1 VRRAKLSSLSGFCDF
16 PACLFQKLAGLGEG
30 AEGRGRL
37 IGMGRERHCVYTHW
51 TAVGFTKE
59 SAKRES
65 RARSKPKRRAY
76 VSDNLQ
82 DLAYAE
88 EGSRLTGAGCH
99 AMMRYIGR

>member
-1 VRRAKLSSLSGFCDF
+1 MRRTKLSSLSGFRDF
-16 PACLFQKLAGLGEG
+16 PSCFFQKLAGLSER

-59 SAKRES
+59 LAKRKS
-65 RARSKPKRRAY
+65 RARGKPKRRAY
-76 VSDNLQ
+76 ISDNLQ

-88 EGSRLTGAGCH
+88 EGSLLTGARCH
-99 AMMRYIGR
+99 AMTRYIGG

>member
-1 VRRAKLSSLSGFCDF
+1 MRRTKLSSLSGFRDF
-16 PACLFQKLAGLGEG
+16 PSCFFQKLARFGER
-30 AEGRGRL
+30 AEGRCRL

-65 RARSKPKRRAY
+65 RARGKPKRRAY

-82 DLAYAE
+82 DLANTE
-88 EGSRLTGAGCH
+88 EGSLLTGAGRH
-99 AMMRYIGR
+99 AMTRYIGG